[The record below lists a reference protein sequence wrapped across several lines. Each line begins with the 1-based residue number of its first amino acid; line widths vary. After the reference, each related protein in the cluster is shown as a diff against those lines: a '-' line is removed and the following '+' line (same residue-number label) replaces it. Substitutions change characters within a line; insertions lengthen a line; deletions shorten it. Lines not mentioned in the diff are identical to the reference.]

1 MTNVHLLADLHRA
14 QQRGDRSVDVPTV
27 DLAQLLA
34 RLEQLEARQAVAV
47 SSPVGW
53 ADGGKLE
60 AMRRGERK
68 YLTVALYKSDKF
80 DTHVGVMIDERV

>member
-47 SSPVGW
+47 CAPIAW
-53 ADGGKLE
+53 ANGIKLE
-60 AMRRGERK
+60 AMRRGARK

-80 DTHVGVMIDERV
+80 DTHVGVMIDEHA